1 MFQKLSRSAS
11 NPHDAAMAQELARI
25 AGNLHRRGL
34 AFVRKA
40 DLGESSLS
48 AKAAGERTLDE
59 AAVLYLN
66 AVLYGLGTGGWL
78 AVQTEADS
86 AAGVILPAL
95 LLAGAAAGG
104 VALADSGDPLP
115 YGVPQSVVSGMYIG
129 LEQGLVWSLWNQA
142 SVDRADEWEGKT
154 IATVIWGSATL
165 GAVAGGVIG
174 GVSGTTPGRAS
185 FVGSASLWG
194 GGLAGLTVAALSP
207 DDNQLDDRALLGAAI
222 GLNAAAIGGALAA
235 GPVSPSV
242 ARVRFLD
249 LGGIAGGLLMGGLYI
264 SAADEETDARAL
276 SGTLA
281 LGIGVGLTAA
291 WFATTGME
299 PDRGVD
305 ESEGPAKS
313 DLSLSPTLIPTQGGA
328 MLGLAGRL

>member
-1 MFQKLSRSAS
+1 
-11 NPHDAAMAQELARI
+11 MAQELARI
-25 AGNLHRRGL
+25 SANLHGRGL
-34 AFVRKA
+34 TFVRKA
-40 DLGESSLS
+40 DLGESALS

-66 AVLYGLGTGGWL
+66 AVIYGLGTGVWL
-78 AVQTEADS
+78 GTHTEADS
-86 AAGVILPAL
+86 AAGAILPAL
-95 LLAGAAAGG
+95 VLAGAAAGG

-154 IATVIWGSATL
+154 VATVVWGGATL

-194 GGLAGLTVAALSP
+194 GGLAGLTVAALSS
-207 DDNQLDDRALLGAAI
+207 DDNAIDDRALLGAAI

-264 SAADEETDARAL
+264 SAADEDTDPRTL
-276 SGTLA
+276 SGTVA
-281 LGIGVGLTAA
+281 LGIGAGLTAA
-291 WFATTGME
+291 WFATAGME
-299 PDRGVD
+299 PDRGSD
-305 ESEGPAKS
+305 DKEGARKHERA
-313 DLSLSPTLIPTQGGA
+313 LSPTLIPTQGGA
-328 MLGLAGRL
+328 MLGIAGTL